1 MTLEPSEQIFFGTSF
16 ISIKEP
22 DFLVTQV
29 KLKGLM
35 SQGFSTMRSIYLL
48 NNAMLGF
55 TIINIITFYINIKQE
70 NLYFRYL

>member
-48 NNAMLGF
+48 TMQCLD
-55 TIINIITFYINIKQE
+55 
-70 NLYFRYL
+70 LLL